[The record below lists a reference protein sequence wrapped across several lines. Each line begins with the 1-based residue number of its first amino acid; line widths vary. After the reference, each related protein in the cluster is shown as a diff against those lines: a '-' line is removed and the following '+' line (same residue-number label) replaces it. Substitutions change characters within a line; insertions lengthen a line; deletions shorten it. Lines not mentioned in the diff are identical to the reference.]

1 MQTGQLSL
9 QQSALAP
16 SAVKRII
23 SAGIL
28 PFAIDT
34 ALLTIPIFNHQ
45 KEKEGQKSRIIFR
58 TEIQDLTKT
67 EIPNFNIIASIKKD
81 IIWG

>member
-1 MQTGQLSL
+1 MAAVLACSTMQTGQLSL

-28 PFAIDT
+28 RFAIDT

-45 KEKEGQKSRIIFR
+45 K
-58 TEIQDLTKT
+58 EIQDLTKT